1 MNSFSSQVTELL
13 GLLTPEV
20 LRGLEPRIGAAVEIL
35 SRVVDQRLPLLVCGN
50 GGSAADS
57 QHIAGELVGKFL
69 RERRAL
75 NVRALSTDTSVIT
88 AWANDVAY
96 ETVFSRQVEAYG
108 AEGGALLAISTSG
121 NSKNVL
127 EAARQAKRMGM
138 AVIALTG
145 AGGGSLG
152 EHASVLIDVP
162 SRSTPR
168 VQEMHMMVYHFIC
181 EQVEASVCTKRDQIM
196 MQGTK

>member
-1 MNSFSSQVTELL
+1 MKSFLAQVTELVDL
-13 GLLTPEV
+13 MTPEA
-20 LRGLEPRIGAAVEIL
+20 LLSLEPRIGAALEIL
-35 SRVVDQRLPLLVCGN
+35 SRVADQRLPLLVCGN

-69 RERRAL
+69 RERQAL

-96 ETVFSRQVEAYG
+96 DTVFSRQVEAYG

-121 NSKNVL
+121 NSRNVV
-127 EAARQAKRMGM
+127 EAARRARRMGM
-138 AVIALTG
+138 AVVALTG
-145 AGGGSLG
+145 AGGGALA

-162 SRSTPR
+162 SRATPR

-181 EQVEASVCTKRDQIM
+181 EQVEASVCADRDQMM